1 MAMSKISTKSKEQLL
16 IELDEI
22 VVIAG
27 TQFDFYNRSN
37 DYLYEGLAKAYM
49 WWRDAKQ
56 LDGFLA
62 EQYQLHSIRVNRSK
76 NNEENFRGVIKL
88 VWRMHDGTKASLA
101 SLQQWS
107 YALKELDKEYTSN
120 PLKFKQ
126 APIKRLVELIEGK
139 GGIRSLIGYDKYG
152 KSFDEAEEEEEAKKV
167 KFKRTPE
174 DAKKIRERH
183 LEIAKAFYPT
193 CEGFST
199 IKTAKPIASVEKLY
213 SLALVRKTERDGV
226 YDVLATVDDDK
237 IVEDTLIASYK
248 QHQAVSPPIIQLLT
262 EVIQTQC
269 LPKEIEQHR
278 DALVDATKR
287 MGKDGK
293 PFKQHKRMI
302 FRKSRENILLSEN
315 RTSCSVVTIAKP
327 HQWVIRSSTDVYLNA
342 TDRKYIEQ
350 LLLQPSDTNLYTANA
365 TDLIPALKDDK
376 LKASHRLLLKNEAIS
391 KFRPIYFYAASTPE
405 EPPPNADI
413 KPECENPKAFTASV
427 DKLWLER
434 FKVLVSQPYLSK
446 IGGHITRGRH
456 KVLKLEMSPTCMFFW
471 YDGEKGNMSTK
482 SEKAPFAG
490 AAKGTVSLHVLTKD
504 FIPVMHGIASMHM
517 EGKVELAA
525 GEDVFSIAFA
535 TELAEYRVY
544 IPAASVKAR
553 RSSQS
558 FCEYR
563 MFGARQC
570 LT

>member
-1 MAMSKISTKSKEQLL
+1 MSKKGTKSKEQLL
-16 IELDEI
+16 VELDEI

-62 EQYQLHSIRVNRSK
+62 EQYQLHSIRVNRAK

-88 VWRMHDGTKASLA
+88 VWHMHDGTDDGLA
-101 SLQQWS
+101 KLQQWS
-107 YALKELDKEYTSN
+107 HALRELHKEYDSN
-120 PLKFKQ
+120 PLKYRYD
-126 APIKRLVELIEGK
+126 PIKRLKAFIEGK
-139 GGIRSLIGYDKYG
+139 GGIRSLIGADKFAKSYD
-152 KSFDEAEEEEEAKKV
+152 DAEEEEERRKG

-174 DAKKIRERH
+174 DEEKIRKMH
-183 LEIAKAFYPT
+183 LEVAKAFYPT
-193 CEGFST
+193 YEGFST
-199 IKTAKPIASVEKLY
+199 IKTAKPIATEDKLY

-237 IVEDTLIASYK
+237 LVEDVLLTSYK

-269 LPKEIEQHR
+269 LPKSLEQHR

-327 HQWVIRSSTDVYLNA
+327 HQWVIRSSTDVYVNA
-342 TDRKYIEQ
+342 TDRKYIEK
-350 LLLQPSDTNLYTANA
+350 LLLQPGDTNLYTANA

-413 KPECENPKAFTASV
+413 KPECESPKAFNANV

-434 FKVLVSQPYLSK
+434 FKVLVTQPYLSK

-456 KVLKLEMSPTCMFFW
+456 KVLKLDMSPTCMFFW
-471 YDGEKGNMSTK
+471 YDGENGNMSTK
-482 SEKAPFAG
+482 SDEAPFAR
-490 AAKGTVSLHVLTKD
+490 AAKGNLSLHVLTKD
-504 FIPVMHGIASMHM
+504 FLPVMHGIASMHI
-517 EGKVELAA
+517 EGKITLAA
-525 GEDVFSIAFA
+525 GEDVFSIAFG

-544 IPAASVKAR
+544 IPSATVKAR
-553 RSSQS
+553 R
-558 FCEYR
+558 
-563 MFGARQC
+563 
-570 LT
+570 L